1 MKALS
6 KLVLDPAVTLDYEAH
21 GIPEEAQEAG
31 FLDWLCSFVAVG
43 DDGQK
48 YWFGCSPLILD
59 AEKTDMWH
67 FEIGWETGEVVQSP
81 TSIFK
86 IANYPP
92 VNITGQHVY
101 PQGTL
106 KIDRNEDFVK
116 ITVGENFQVVCKTD
130 HTWHYTLKDEDRGIR
145 AEFVHH
151 GVGFPT
157 WYGKERPSYLTQHS
171 IAYGYNW
178 SGLVEGT
185 FWINDRKVE
194 FKGKGIRERYIAVD
208 SSAAEIGGWEDW
220 GWFHFDEV
228 FGSLYEMRLGN
239 KDFSLN
245 LSKEGLYFPTGDFK
259 IEHQEWA
266 FLPQLG
272 TFIPTVYKVKIETE
286 GGILNFTAQ
295 VVGASVWGV
304 TGRAPSTPVAT
315 LNWGAVAGTF
325 TYIDGREVVLTNG
338 TGGMS
343 VRQWEPYP
351 NIFGAGILG
360 TKAKDDL
367 THMSTL

>member
-21 GIPEEAQEAG
+21 GIPEDAQEAG

-59 AEKTDMWH
+59 AEITDMWH

-130 HTWHYTLKDEDRGIR
+130 HTWHYTLKDEDRGIH

-171 IAYGYNW
+171 F
-178 SGLVEGT
+178 LL
-185 FWINDRKVE
+185 
-194 FKGKGIRERYIAVD
+194 
-208 SSAAEIGGWEDW
+208 SSSHSIKSIQ
-220 GWFHFDEV
+220 
-228 FGSLYEMRLGN
+228 GSAIIFNLRSCQIDCQHHLIFRNRHIKRLLYCLG
-239 KDFSLN
+239 
-245 LSKEGLYFPTGDFK
+245 
-259 IEHQEWA
+259 
-266 FLPQLG
+266 
-272 TFIPTVYKVKIETE
+272 
-286 GGILNFTAQ
+286 
-295 VVGASVWGV
+295 
-304 TGRAPSTPVAT
+304 
-315 LNWGAVAGTF
+315 
-325 TYIDGREVVLTNG
+325 
-338 TGGMS
+338 
-343 VRQWEPYP
+343 
-351 NIFGAGILG
+351 
-360 TKAKDDL
+360 
-367 THMSTL
+367 